1 MKKLLVLTQGY
12 PFTCGEATFLEPELT
27 RFAERFAVR
36 IASCYPHADAD
47 RGAAI
52 ADIPATDVMRG
63 GVLPGFAG
71 VLTDHNFYRELLD
84 ALTARGGARLIY
96 KRAGFIF
103 WSYLHAHRYALSLE
117 KTVLTD
123 FLPDVCYS
131 LWAREPAYALLLL
144 KKRHRNI
151 RAAVRLH
158 GYDLYE
164 ERTKEL
170 WQPFRR
176 ALSRD
181 MDLLAFVSRQGLAY
195 YESRPYAAGVA
206 RREVYYLGS
215 VDGGTRVEPNSERF
229 VIVSCGRAMPVKRID
244 RIIDAL
250 AKIDDVPVDWHH
262 IGDGA
267 ELPALRARA
276 EAMLGNK
283 KNVRITFCGRL
294 ENAAIAPYYRGVG
307 AHLFLNV
314 SESEGL
320 PVSIM
325 EALSVGVP
333 AMATNVGGVSEIVT
347 PDTGVLLESNAS
359 TEQIARALLDFFAR
373 SEAEKRRLSDGA
385 LRLWERAFDADK
397 NAERFAAALAELAEG
412 AGD

>member
-1 MKKLLVLTQGY
+1 MKNLLVLTQGY
-12 PFTCGEATFLEPELT
+12 PFTRGEATFLEPELAKFT
-27 RFAERFAVR
+27 ARFAVR
-36 IASCYPHADAD
+36 IASCYPLEDAD
-47 RGAAI
+47 NGAAI
-52 ADIPATDVMRG
+52 SGIPAADVPRG
-63 GVLPGFAG
+63 GFLPGLAG
-71 VLTDHNFYRELLD
+71 VLTDHRFYRELID
-84 ALTARGGARLIY
+84 AFCARGGARLLY

-103 WSYLHAHRYALSLE
+103 WSYLHAHRYARSLE
-117 KTVLTD
+117 KTVLPD

-144 KKRHRNI
+144 KRRHRNI

-176 ALSRD
+176 ALSQS

-195 YESRPYAAGVA
+195 YESRPYAAGAA
-206 RREVYYLGS
+206 RRAVYYLGS
-215 VDGGTRVEPNSERF
+215 GNVGARVEPNPDRF
-229 VIVSCGRAMPVKRID
+229 VIVSCSRAMPVKRID

-250 AKIDDVPVDWHH
+250 ACIDGVPVDWHH

-276 EAMLGNK
+276 EAAPGK
-283 KNVRITFCGRL
+283 KGNVRVTFCGRL
-294 ENAAIAPYYRGVG
+294 ENADIAPYYRGVG

-325 EALSVGVP
+325 EAFSVGVP

-347 PDTGVLLESNAS
+347 PDTGVLLACDAS
-359 TEQIARALLDFFAR
+359 PEQIARALLDYFAR

-385 LRLWERAFDADK
+385 LRLWEHAFDADK
-397 NAERFAAALAELAEG
+397 NAERFAAALAGLTEG
-412 AGD
+412 AGE